1 MLGTMLLGIIACS
14 SDGEDDTPS
23 VVDKENTN
31 ANSNAWKGDA
41 EAMRLEMPALQRD
54 ASGVYFNVYEADI
67 SPSSTQK
74 CVNFCIEYDS
84 AACHSKWVAFTF
96 NDTTKVKNVSRS
108 GQWHE
113 DVKIPAACRLTE
125 SPYSGYQRGH
135 LCASA
140 DRLNSLEANQ
150 QTFLMSNMSPM
161 QGDFN
166 TNYWVVL
173 EGMVQG
179 WARTGGFKRLY
190 VCKGGTI
197 ASSQTLATIK
207 HANVNGKQVQVAVP
221 RYYFM
226 AILAETAQGSY
237 QAIGFLVEHK
247 SYGYSGDSYPSKA
260 TMKKH
265 AKSIDELES
274 LTGIDFFCNLNDAA
288 ETLVEKSYSESA
300 WSWK

>member
-14 SDGEDDTPS
+14 GDS
-23 VVDKENTN
+23 VGDSLKTVDEENT
-31 ANSNAWKGDA
+31 NSNAWKGSA
-41 EAMRLEMPALQRD
+41 VAMRLEMPALQKG
-54 ASGVYFNVYEADI
+54 AKGVYFNMYEADI
-67 SPSSTQK
+67 SPSSTQD

-96 NDTTKVKNVSRS
+96 DDTTKVKNVSRS
-108 GQWHE
+108 GTWHE

-173 EGMVQG
+173 EGMVQSWG
-179 WARTGGFKRLY
+179 RTGGYKKLY

-197 ASSQTLATIK
+197 TSSQTLATVK
-207 HANVNGKQVQVAVP
+207 HANVNGKQVAVAVP

-226 AILAETAQGSY
+226 AILAETMQNSY
-237 QAIGFLVEHK
+237 QAIGFLMEHK
-247 SYGYSGDSYPSKA
+247 NYGYSGDNYPSKT

-265 AKSIDELES
+265 AMSIDELEEI
-274 LTGIDFFCNLNDAA
+274 TGIDFFCNLNDAA

-300 WSWK
+300 WTWK